1 MGKRCSLVKI
11 LMHILVVGFGYLG
24 GRIALHLSKNPFY
37 KVTVATREPS
47 KYSLI
52 FPDLI
57 FVAIDWSDDQ
67 SLFSVTA
74 GKQLIIHTAGMNSFD
89 CASDPAAAL
98 SFNGVCTTRLIQ
110 AAIKNSVT
118 RFIYFSTAH
127 VYCSPLTGSLSE
139 SSCALNLHPYATS
152 HLSGEHSVL
161 NASKLGLIQGIVFR
175 LSNSF
180 GSPIT
185 YDMNCWNLLV
195 NDLCRQAVLTGRMT
209 LNNPSLDLRDFV
221 PLTSVCFIVEQFS
234 NFSLLPF
241 VDGIYNLG
249 SGTTMSIYEMASL
262 LNSRCSKLLGDLPLI
277 SPSEPDTSYSF
288 IPNSPTPLSYNI
300 DKLKSLVGD
309 FDLPIVEEIDSLI
322 LFLLTQLRDHSV

>member
-1 MGKRCSLVKI
+1 MIINS
-11 LMHILVVGFGYLG
+11 
-24 GRIALHLSKNPFY
+24 PFY
-37 KVTVATREPS
+37 C
-47 KYSLI
+47 
-52 FPDLI
+52 
-57 FVAIDWSDDQ
+57 WSI
-67 SLFSVTA
+67 T
-74 GKQLIIHTAGMNSFD
+74 IHTAGMKFLIVQAILQLHFIST
-89 CASDPAAAL
+89 
-98 SFNGVCTTRLIQ
+98 VCTTRLIQ
-110 AAIKNSVT
+110 AAIKNRVT

-127 VYCSPLTGSLSE
+127 VYCNPLTGLLSE

-161 NASKLGLIQGIVFR
+161 NASKLGLIQGIVLR

-180 GSPIT
+180 GPPIT
-185 YDMNCWNLLV
+185 YDLNCWNLLV

-209 LNNPSLDLRDFV
+209 LNNPSPDLRDFV

-288 IPNSPTPLSYNI
+288 TPNSPTRSLSYNI